1 MEHNYHIILEET
13 NKLIRRHAIILI
25 SFLAGASVIIVS
37 LYAAGILPKEA
48 LWSFLGM
55 FPAVCAV
62 IAGTLSCR
70 RKTVDFAKKQQ
81 ISIMAFQAK
90 KAINFLRQEFPDTF
104 ISDSQI
110 SMRYLARNGIN
121 VDSAL
126 KKLDGNVDAYNQ
138 RVLSL
143 LGESDRLED
152 ELFDLMQDDTILQY
166 GHMAHA
172 LRLRVSELGVLRLAD
187 TAFFHEIEA
196 YAGNLDVVRDNW
208 EKLSFELDET
218 YHVFFGYIKSLGLE
232 NASGREDCRMTCKR
246 WSERL
251 QEACNALEAYN
262 TIEAKKILSE
272 LIKYQIDAGINN
284 TLQGIIT
291 NIDEIMAN

>member
-1 MEHNYHIILEET
+1 MGYNYSTILEET
-13 NKLIRRHAIILI
+13 NKLIRMHALILIGFLAAASFIIIL
-25 SFLAGASVIIVS
+25 LC
-37 LYAAGILPKEA
+37 AAGILPKEA

-62 IAGTLSCR
+62 TVGTASCR
-70 RKTVDFAKKQQ
+70 KKTADFAKKQQ

-104 ISDSQI
+104 LSDAQI

-138 RVLSL
+138 RVLSF

-196 YAGNLDVVRDNW
+196 YAENIDVVRDNW

-218 YHVFFGYIKSLGLE
+218 YHVFFEYIKSLGLE
-232 NASGREDCRMTCKR
+232 NASGKEDCRMTCKR